1 MKIFIIEKKRLNLF
15 PEEFIDLI
23 KLTINTGNEEER
35 SSCYILIKLL
45 MKNGFIN
52 SNIIDFISNHVL
64 SNNNKT
70 KYIDVFNWFSGL
82 NINNYKEDILKII
95 EKCSNENMN
104 REEILIE
111 IAAGEIARVSFELF
125 YQLSTERN
133 QEKVILAKAKT
144 GMVCY
149 QYELKKTVSVPDSLQ
164 QILQAK

>member
-1 MKIFIIEKKRLNLF
+1 MDAGGTGLIMADLGIEFKR
-15 PEEFIDLI
+15 EAYY
-23 KLTINTGNEEER
+23 G
-35 SSCYILIKLL
+35 
-45 MKNGFIN
+45 
-52 SNIIDFISNHVL
+52 
-64 SNNNKT
+64 
-70 KYIDVFNWFSGL
+70 
-82 NINNYKEDILKII
+82 
-95 EKCSNENMN
+95 
-104 REEILIE
+104 EEILIE